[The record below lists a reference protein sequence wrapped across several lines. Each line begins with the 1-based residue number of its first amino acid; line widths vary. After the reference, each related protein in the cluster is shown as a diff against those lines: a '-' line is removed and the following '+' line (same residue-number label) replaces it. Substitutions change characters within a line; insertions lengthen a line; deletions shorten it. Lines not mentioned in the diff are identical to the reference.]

1 MNKLIEKNLS
11 TLILAI
17 TCYFLFSIS
26 TSLKETSK
34 YNSDLRACAK
44 MKAFINDKE
53 SSELYKQRAAVI
65 TKVPVKFIG
74 EYCKR
79 ITQQNLF

>member
-1 MNKLIEKNLS
+1 MSKFIEKNIS
-11 TLILAI
+11 IILLTI
-17 TCYFLFSIS
+17 TCYFLISIS
-26 TSLKETSK
+26 NSLKETSQ

-53 SSELYKQRAAVI
+53 SSELFKQKAAAV
-65 TKVPVKFIG
+65 TQVPIKFIG

-79 ITQQNLF
+79 LTQQNLF

>member
-1 MNKLIEKNLS
+1 MNKFIEKNLGVI
-11 TLILAI
+11 ILSI

-26 TSLKETSK
+26 NSLKETSK

-53 SSELYKQRAAVI
+53 KSELFKQKASAA
-65 TKVPVKFIG
+65 TDVPVKFIG

-79 ITQQNLF
+79 LTQQNLF

>member
-1 MNKLIEKNLS
+1 MSKFLEKNI
-11 TLILAI
+11 TIILLTI

-26 TSLKETSK
+26 KSLEKTSS

-44 MKAFINDKE
+44 MKAFINNKE
-53 SSELYKQRAAVI
+53 SSELFKQKAAEV

-79 ITQQNLF
+79 LTQQNIF

>member
-1 MNKLIEKNLS
+1 MNKFIEKNFS
-11 TLILAI
+11 LILLGI

-26 TSLKETSK
+26 NSLKETSK

-53 SSELYKQRAAVI
+53 SSELFKQKAAAI
-65 TKVPVKFIG
+65 TEVPVKFTA
-74 EYCKR
+74 EYCKKL
-79 ITQQNLF
+79 TQQNLF